1 MRGVTGRVVPWSD
14 FTEWEQV
21 RYWLFTHQHEGVR
34 RVKAWASRGK
44 VPAAV
49 DATAVFV
56 EVLLTDQAGRVS
68 EHELRMLYSMA
79 FVRFVNGVVD
89 SQQKGLYAGSVAGI
103 AESLGLP
110 TWFVDLRHAGTHDR
124 LPSISLLRAGCLQ
137 ALDWLNANY
146 WVVQTTYV
154 NSTASDVRQLL
165 LQYVEQSQTESA
177 NAMNCIREIGS
188 LILADNYRDFL
199 IPCLLE
205 PGFLV
210 PDVKKLRS
218 KYNDLTLNA
227 SVQTLW
233 SEPLTVFE
241 KTWPG
246 FSEDLLVALVGTALI
261 DPLKTGTL
269 KGSVG
274 TSGNAAAVAAAGG
287 DEVEKNPTHSMSY
300 QATIA
305 SWARHILESHV
316 LNRKQQAAAPE
327 DLNDAIDLVL
337 EACFS
342 NPNIFTR
349 HILSDISRKQPA
361 LKPQLQPFISFV
373 DNTFK
378 SAVLSE
384 KLATTAAAGTS
395 TSASS
400 IPTKRR
406 KITKPEQQSDASQPQ
421 PATLRNPIDFEDELK
436 LLRDRVCEIEA
447 VSVSLDTKASSFEL
461 TTTVDGVE
469 GGGGDATTVTN
480 GSNCWKL
487 ASDQTWTRVPL
498 GHVPGIG
505 LPQLDLDL
513 QLDNVEFARTNGVLV
528 VPSVFNAENEE
539 NGVVGYETEVPDMA
553 EHGGE
558 TLADGGQI
566 RSVAKRIRLLG

>member
-1 MRGVTGRVVPWSD
+1 
-14 FTEWEQV
+14 
-21 RYWLFTHQHEGVR
+21 
-34 RVKAWASRGK
+34 
-44 VPAAV
+44 
-49 DATAVFV
+49 
-56 EVLLTDQAGRVS
+56 
-68 EHELRMLYSMA
+68 
-79 FVRFVNGVVD
+79 
-89 SQQKGLYAGSVAGI
+89 QKGLYAGSVAGI

-274 TSGNAAAVAAAGG
+274 TSGNAAAAVAAG

-316 LNRKQQAAAPE
+316 LNRKQQQAAAAE

-384 KLATTAAAGTS
+384 KLATAAAAAGTS
-395 TSASS
+395 ASPSS

-406 KITKPEQQSDASQPQ
+406 KTTKPEQQSDASPPA
-421 PATLRNPIDFEDELK
+421 PATLRNPTDFEDELK

-447 VSVSLDTKASSFEL
+447 VSVSLDSDAKSSSFEL
-461 TTTVDGVE
+461 TTTTTTGDGVE
-469 GGGGDATTVTN
+469 GGGDATTGTN
-480 GSNCWKL
+480 GSNCWKV

-513 QLDNVEFARTNGVLV
+513 QLDNVEFARTIGVLV

-553 EHGGE
+553 EHGE

>member
-233 SEPLTVFE
+233 SEPLNVFE

-246 FSEDLLVALVGTALI
+246 FCEDLLVALVGTALI

-274 TSGNAAAVAAAGG
+274 TSGNAAAAAAG

-316 LNRKQQAAAPE
+316 LNRKQAAASE

-349 HILSDISRKQPA
+349 HILSDISRKQPS

-373 DNTFK
+373 DSTFK

-384 KLATTAAAGTS
+384 KLATVA
-395 TSASS
+395 TSASPS
-400 IPTKRR
+400 TNPTKRR
-406 KITKPEQQSDASQPQ
+406 KTTKAEQASDAPL
-421 PATLRNPIDFEDELK
+421 PPTLRNPADFEAELK

-447 VSVSLDTKASSFEL
+447 VSVSLDSDAKMSSFEPM
-461 TTTVDGVE
+461 TVDGVE
-469 GGGGDATTVTN
+469 GGDATAAAATN
-480 GSNCWKL
+480 GANCWKL
-487 ASDQTWTRVPL
+487 ASDQTWARVPL
-498 GHVPGIG
+498 GHVPGVG

-513 QLDNVEFARTNGVLV
+513 QLDSVEFARTIGVLV

-539 NGVVGYETEVPDMA
+539 NGVVGYQTEVPDMA
-553 EHGGE
+553 EHGE
-558 TLADGGQI
+558 ALADGGQI

>member
-14 FTEWEQV
+14 FSEWEQV

-34 RVKAWASRGK
+34 RVKAWSSRGK

-49 DATAVFV
+49 DATALFV

-165 LQYVEQSQTESA
+165 LQYVELSQIESA

-210 PDVKKLRS
+210 PDGKKLRS

-246 FSEDLLVALVGTALI
+246 FNEDLLVALVGTALI

-269 KGSVG
+269 KGSLG
-274 TSGNAAAVAAAGG
+274 TAGNAAAGG
-287 DEVEKNPTHSMSY
+287 EEAEKNPTHSMSY

-316 LNRKQQAAAPE
+316 MNRKQAATSE

-337 EACFS
+337 ESCFA

-349 HILSDISRKQPA
+349 HILADISRMQPA

-384 KLATTAAAGTS
+384 KTATS
-395 TSASS
+395 TSAASPSS
-400 IPTKRR
+400 IPSKRR
-406 KITKPEQQSDASQPQ
+406 KTTKPESSDAPQ
-421 PATLRNPIDFEDELK
+421 PILRNPADFEAELK

-447 VSVSLDTKASSFEL
+447 VSVSLDSDAKPQLVES
-461 TTTVDGVE
+461 TTGDDVE
-469 GGGGDATTVTN
+469 GVAAAATNDA
-480 GSNCWKL
+480 NCWKL

-513 QLDNVEFARTNGVLV
+513 QLDNVEFARTVGVLV

-539 NGVVGYETEVPDMA
+539 SGVIGYQTEVPDVA
-553 EHGGE
+553 GHAE
-558 TLADGGQI
+558 TLADGEQI
-566 RSVAKRIRLLG
+566 RRVAKRIRLLG